1 MKTKDVRKGM
11 EIKTPQL
18 GLPISGVMM
27 DSYGNRKTRLINT
40 KGTEVGL
47 FDEIGS
53 VYSYDIY
60 MAQDIDSGGWHKIE
74 HTEKELKMKK
84 DLDEWYDN
92 HDGLPENAL

>member
-1 MKTKDVRKGM
+1 MRTKDVRKGM
-11 EIKTPQL
+11 KVKTTQL

-27 DSYGNRKTRLINT
+27 DSYGNRKTRLIDT

-60 MAQDIDSGGWHKIE
+60 YAKDKEGWHKIE
-74 HTEKELKMKK
+74 HTEKEMKMKK
-84 DLDEWYDN
+84 DIEEWYDN
-92 HDGLPENAL
+92 HDGLHENAL

>member
-11 EIKTPQL
+11 EIKTTQL

-27 DSYGNRKTRLINT
+27 DSYGNRKTRLIDT

-53 VYSYDIY
+53 VYAFDIIF
-60 MAQDIDSGGWHKIE
+60 AEIDGTWKPVE
-74 HTEKELKMKK
+74 HTEKQTNLRKQLKLM
-84 DLDEWYDN
+84 
-92 HDGLPENAL
+92 GF

>member
-1 MKTKDVRKGM
+1 MRTKDVKKGM
-11 EIKTPQL
+11 KVKTTQL

-27 DSYGNRKTRLINT
+27 DSYGNRSTRLIDT

-60 MAQDIDSGGWHKIE
+60 YAQDKEGWHKIE

-84 DLDEWYDN
+84 DIEEWHES
-92 HDGLPENAL
+92 HDGLHENAL